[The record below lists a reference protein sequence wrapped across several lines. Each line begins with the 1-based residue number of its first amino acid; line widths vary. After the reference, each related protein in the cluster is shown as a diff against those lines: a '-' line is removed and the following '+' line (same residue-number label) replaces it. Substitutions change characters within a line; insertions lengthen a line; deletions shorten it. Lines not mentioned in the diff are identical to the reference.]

1 MLGGDWTSNR
11 KMPWWDHS
19 GVRQY
24 CSRWPESGAA
34 GFSVTLS
41 LSIKVSLG
49 AQPFIWK
56 WVQFACDWNL
66 ISISKMGTKTRF
78 EKEANSNSE
87 MAYCTHTTP
96 ASKKGNRLA
105 YLHLSLN
112 LACVHRAASFNKG
125 RLFQYLCTLLFT
137 CTRLFYKT
145 VTNLEIIFTK

>member
-87 MAYCTHTTP
+87 MAYYTHTTP
-96 ASKKGNRLA
+96 ASKKGNGLA
-105 YLHLSLN
+105 YLHLYLN
-112 LACVHRAASFNKG
+112 LASVYIVQHRSTKADCFSTYA
-125 RLFQYLCTLLFT
+125 
-137 CTRLFYKT
+137 LFYLL
-145 VTNLEIIFTK
+145 VLDSFTRQSRI